1 MSYNEK
7 LDKILYNQEYIIDR
21 VNNHFR
27 MVKDLLRKILEKLD
41 LFNIT
46 EKS

>member
-1 MSYNEK
+1 MSYGEK

-27 MVKDLLRKILEKLD
+27 LIKELLRKILEKLCND
-41 LFNIT
+41 NI
-46 EKS
+46 

>member
-1 MSYNEK
+1 MSYNDK

-27 MVKDLLRKILEKLD
+27 MIKELLKKILE
-41 LFNIT
+41 NI
-46 EKS
+46 SR